1 MARTNKKYIRIY
13 IDGYDMSGYTRDAGT
28 IGEVSD
34 APPDACITDAVK
46 NTLVGQTTIQC
57 GPINAVL
64 DNDGTTYPAGLFAT
78 LNVSG
83 TYHNIA
89 IPIGTLAVPAI
100 GDPMFA
106 ADMNSTS
113 FQATPDN
120 GSGFLSVNLALGVYA
135 PDVATAFDDC
145 FGFVLHP
152 KGAETAVNSANT
164 PSCCNFPNGATA
176 LGGVFAYQLFA
187 ASGGGAGTVV
197 LKMQDS
203 ADGSTGWA
211 DVTGATS
218 PALTTAAVTTTPA
231 ADLVVTT
238 ITQAVKQ
245 YTRWQLVFGG
255 SCTSAT
261 FFAGFIRQT

>member
-1 MARTNKKYIRIY
+1 MTRTNKKWMRVY

-28 IGEVSD
+28 LSETTD
-34 APPDACITDAVK
+34 AVPDACLTDAVK
-46 NTLVGQTTIQC
+46 NAINGQTTIQA

-64 DNDGTTYPAGLFAT
+64 DNDGTTYPAGMFAT
-78 LNVSG
+78 FGQAG
-83 TYHNIA
+83 TNHNLA
-89 IPIGTLAVPAI
+89 VAIGTLANPAI

-106 ADMNSTS
+106 APLAETS
-113 FQATPDN
+113 FQASEGN
-120 GSGFLSVNLALGVYA
+120 GFMSVSLALDKYIPGTY
-135 PDVATAFDDC
+135 TLFDDS
-145 FGFVLHP
+145 FGYVLHP

-164 PSCCNFPNGATA
+164 PSCCNWPQGASA
-176 LGGVFAYQLFA
+176 LGGIFVYHLFA

-203 ADGSTGWA
+203 ADGSTSWA

-218 PALTTAAVTTTPA
+218 AALVTAAVTTTPQSGMIC
-231 ADLVVTT
+231 TT
-238 ITQAVKQ
+238 LTQAVKQ

-261 FFAGFIRQT
+261 FFAGFIRQC